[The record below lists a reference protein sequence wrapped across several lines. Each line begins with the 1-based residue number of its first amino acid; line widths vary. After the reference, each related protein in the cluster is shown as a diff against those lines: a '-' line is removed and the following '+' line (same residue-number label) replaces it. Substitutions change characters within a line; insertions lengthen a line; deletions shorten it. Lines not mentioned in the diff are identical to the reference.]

1 MALEVVFGNCNCIF
15 VVGNFN
21 FKILQNMTTLLK
33 SATII
38 DSSSQYHKQIKDI
51 LIINGKID
59 KIANKIPNKPSY
71 KVIEFEN
78 LHVSCGW
85 FDTSVSFGEP
95 GYE

>member
-1 MALEVVFGNCNCIF
+1 
-15 VVGNFN
+15 
-21 FKILQNMTTLLK
+21 MTTLLK

-59 KIANKIPNKPSY
+59 KIANKIQNKPSY
-71 KVIEFEN
+71 KVVKLEN

-85 FDTSVSFGEP
+85 FDTSVSLGEP
-95 GYE
+95 GYEERETIPRRTRI